1 MPGPK
6 KKPIISKVYTEGYA
20 TEGQRITTD
29 GAEVIMKNGARFKRV
44 VLPSVAEGGLRQ
56 VKEEMQLDEAFAEV
70 EDQMRTQEK
79 GIE

>member
-6 KKPIISKVYTEGYA
+6 KKPAIAKVYTEGYT

-44 VLPSVAEGGLRQ
+44 VLPSVAERKLQ
-56 VKEEMQLDEAFAEV
+56 DVKEEMQLDEAFAEV
-70 EDQMRTQEK
+70 DEQMRTQEK